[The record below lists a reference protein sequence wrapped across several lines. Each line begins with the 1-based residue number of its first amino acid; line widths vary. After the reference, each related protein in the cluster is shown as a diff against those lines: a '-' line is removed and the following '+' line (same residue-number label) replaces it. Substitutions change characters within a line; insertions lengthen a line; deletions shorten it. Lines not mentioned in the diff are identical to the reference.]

1 MRIYDDVVDCA
12 IRVSQVRLVYDRQRT
27 NVTGDEYYILGPQ
40 GRHEV
45 LEKSGENLF
54 GCTFEHCTL
63 STNEEVTQLSVL
75 LWQINNKVFD
85 NIPFPALFMWYDDV
99 VACVGAE

>member
-1 MRIYDDVVDCA
+1 MRTYDDVVDCA
-12 IRVSQVRLVYDRQRT
+12 IRISQVRLVYDRQRT

-45 LEKSGENLF
+45 LEKSGEKLF
-54 GCTFEHCTL
+54 GRTFV

-85 NIPFPALFMWYDDV
+85 SIPFPELFMWYDDV